1 MRTIQ
6 HQVLIDAP
14 VARVYEAIAT
24 ADGISTW
31 WDKQTPRQT
40 ERGLVLE
47 HNPGPEHGIVK
58 LRVVELIPNERVEWE
73 CISTHP
79 ASSPASVWTGT
90 HFIFE
95 VAERGDGATAVDFRQ
110 TGYDEGSA
118 FFSSNRDAWGQVLQ
132 NLKHVVESQSS

>member
-6 HQVLIDAP
+6 HQLLIDAP
-14 VARVYEAIAT
+14 VATVYDAIAS

-58 LRVVELIPNERVEWE
+58 LRVVELIPNELDEL
-73 CISTHP
+73 ISCSAGICP
-79 ASSPASVWTGT
+79 KLRSS
-90 HFIFE
+90 
-95 VAERGDGATAVDFRQ
+95 GAVTSDAITSGLAPGSWVV
-110 TGYDEGSA
+110 TWMVGKSTCGKDEIGSQ
-118 FFSSNRDAWGQVLQ
+118 R
-132 NLKHVVESQSS
+132 